1 MKRPYLLCI
10 LFCLLAA
17 TLAAQTEIG
26 GGTCSTATLSG
37 TYAISITGRQVTSAG
52 NYTSVL
58 QGNGSANFDG
68 LSVAK
73 ITMTVDSNQSVGAGV
88 TWLGNYTVQSN
99 CAGVV
104 TVTSG
109 GTAVLNLVL
118 YSTGADFLVT
128 GNDGTYSYSGSGNTQ
143 PTGYGLASGSVSGA
157 LDATGLLQFDGVSSI
172 TLNATFSQIGSTAA
186 GSAVTG
192 SYSVSST
199 CVGSATLTGKGETI
213 MLTLSVTGLTKT
225 NNTDFFVTAAQ
236 SGAVLLS
243 GSGHPVFGQPVVSAA
258 NRGAGDTRAVAV
270 LATQQSQSET
280 ADGRT
285 K

>member
-1 MKRPYLLCI
+1 
-10 LFCLLAA
+10 
-17 TLAAQTEIG
+17 
-26 GGTCSTATLSG
+26 
-37 TYAISITGRQVTSAG
+37 
-52 NYTSVL
+52 VL

-143 PTGYGLASGSVSGA
+143 PTGCSAASLSGVYMFTGTGYGLASGSVSGA